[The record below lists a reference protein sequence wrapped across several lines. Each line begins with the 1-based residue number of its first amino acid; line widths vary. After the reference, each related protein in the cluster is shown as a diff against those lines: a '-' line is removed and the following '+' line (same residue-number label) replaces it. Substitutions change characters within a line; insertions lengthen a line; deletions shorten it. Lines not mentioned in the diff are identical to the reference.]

1 MGAADRCG
9 PGFGLSWD
17 RIALNLGAGQE
28 QLSPVAGESPSSF
41 SGPPMQL
48 KLYILL
54 PRPQAER
61 LIERGFEEGPKSY
74 RLSPA
79 DYTACSAF
87 SRQAL
92 VELQLELSSDEARR
106 YRREVEM
113 PGWDDEATEEQE
125 SDERGG
131 EPIYWYEFP
140 ADVLNRI
147 CRKRSLIEHLS
158 DDCKG

>member
-1 MGAADRCG
+1 
-9 PGFGLSWD
+9 
-17 RIALNLGAGQE
+17 
-28 QLSPVAGESPSSF
+28 
-41 SGPPMQL
+41 MQL

-54 PRPQAER
+54 PRPQAEAVVR
-61 LIERGFEEGPKSY
+61 EGFADSKKNY

-79 DYTACSAF
+79 EYTACSAF

-125 SDERGG
+125 PDERGG

-147 CRKRSLIEHLS
+147 CRKRSLIERRS
-158 DDCKG
+158 DEDGADCGG

>member
-17 RIALNLGAGQE
+17 RIALNVGAGQE
-28 QLSPVAGESPSSF
+28 QFRPVAGESPSSF
-41 SGPPMQL
+41 SGPSMQL

-61 LIERGFEEGPKSY
+61 LIEKGFEEGPKSY

-79 DYTACSAF
+79 EYTACSAF

-113 PGWDDEATEEQE
+113 PGWDDEATEGEE
-125 SDERGG
+125 SDDRDGK
-131 EPIYWYEFP
+131 PIYWYEFP
-140 ADVLNRI
+140 AEVLRNF
-147 CRKRSLIEHLS
+147 CRKRSLLSRGS
-158 DDCKG
+158 DDFRH